1 MEKTIHLLSPMC
13 RHVFPARL
21 VNDLDQLYKALYPE
35 PLITSLS
42 AFYMRSGRAVVC
54 GEILG
59 SVLNAT
65 SNRSAATIMAYWP
78 ERCGILAGI
87 DNGKLRVGCV
97 LLSAQGK
104 SMCK

>member
-59 SVLNAT
+59 SVLVT
-65 SNRSAATIMAYWP
+65 DLQPQSWP
-78 ERCGILAGI
+78 TGLKG
-87 DNGKLRVGCV
+87 VG
-97 LLSAQGK
+97 LWQA
-104 SMCK
+104 